1 MKSILKSVRK
11 SVKPFTRVFGKYASK
26 RSTRTIFWIWLG
38 WLVALLGYQAFIQ
51 ARLEL
56 ARPDFVLSWTPRET
70 EAGRQ
75 DDKPYL
81 IDPFMNAQV
90 SWDSE
95 FYLAIAVDGYNSPLV
110 RTVPAVVGESQTLAD
125 FWPFGLPPEAK
136 HAVPPSMSHA
146 FFPFYPL
153 VARVLSWALAVLGM
167 NTIATATLA
176 AVTVSALGTLAGM
189 LALYQLARDELGKRG
204 ALRAVF
210 YLVIFPTGFFL
221 AQVYTEGLFVGL
233 AFWSLVLMRRGE
245 LGWAAVLAIA
255 ATFTRAVGVA
265 LVVPLAYAWWQT
277 GEWKRWQAWFNRHG
291 EVSWPMVRTALI
303 VASPLIAFLIWKV
316 SYYGLV
322 FTAVEDVW
330 FGRGLLDIEGTIYTW
345 GVAFQSLFGE
355 NTQAAAY
362 YWLEFAAVIFGFAA
376 CVAGFRRH
384 PDLAAFGFL
393 VIFFSFTSGSAQGM
407 LRYVL
412 VAPPLFLLLARWG
425 ENEAFD
431 RVWTVASVLLMSVM
445 AALFTFDMWAG

>member
-1 MKSILKSVRK
+1 MATKDKTARRK
-11 SVKPFTRVFGKYASK
+11 PKPITSRIRDIFAEDGN
-26 RSTRTIFWIWLG
+26 RTVTLIWLG
-38 WLVALLGYQAFIQ
+38 WLIALLGYQAFLQ

-56 ARPDFVLSWTPRET
+56 ARPDFALSWTPAET
-70 EAGRQ
+70 VADSQ
-75 DDKPYL
+75 SDKPYL
-81 IDPFMNAQV
+81 IEPFMNAQV

-95 FYLAIAVDGYNSPLV
+95 FYLAIAVDGYGAPWV
-110 RTVPAVVGESQTLAD
+110 RGVPAVVAKSQTLAD
-125 FWPFGLPPEAK
+125 FWPFGLPEEAR
-136 HAVPPSMSHA
+136 HGVLPSMSHA

-153 VARVLSWALAVLGM
+153 ATRVVSWPLSLIGM
-167 NTIATATLA
+167 NSIATATLA

-189 LALYQLARDELGKRG
+189 LAVYQLAKDELGKEG
-204 ALRAVF
+204 GIRAAF

-221 AQVYTEGLFVGL
+221 AQVYTEGLFIGL
-233 AFWSLVLMRRGE
+233 AFWALLLMRRGQ
-245 LGWAAVLAIA
+245 LGWAAALAIA

-265 LVVPLAYAWWQT
+265 LVVPLAYAWWRS
-277 GEWKRWQAWFNRHG
+277 GEWKRWRAG
-291 EVSWPMVRTALI
+291 KITWPMMRNALV

-362 YWLEFAAVIFGFAA
+362 YALEFAAIIFGFAA
-376 CVAGFRRH
+376 CIAGFRRH

-425 ENEAFD
+425 KNEAFD
-431 RVWTVASVLLMSVM
+431 RAWTVASVLLMSVM

>member
-1 MKSILKSVRK
+1 MPTFIQSARK
-11 SVKPFTRVFGKYASK
+11 SLKPVTKSFRKYAAK
-26 RSTRTIFWIWLG
+26 PSTRTIFFIWLG
-38 WLVALLGYQAFIQ
+38 WLVALLGYQAFLQ

-56 ARPDFVLSWTPRET
+56 ARPDFALSWTPNET
-70 EAGRQ
+70 EAGNQ

-81 IDPFMNAQV
+81 IEPFMNAQV

-95 FYLAIAVDGYNSPLV
+95 FYLAIAVDGYNSSLV
-110 RTVPAVVGESQTLAD
+110 RTVPAVVAESQTLAD

-146 FFPFYPL
+146 FFPMYPL
-153 VARVLSWALAVLGM
+153 ATRVLSWPLAVIGM
-167 NTIATATLA
+167 NPIATATLA
-176 AVTVSALGTLAGM
+176 AVAVSALGTLAGM
-189 LALYQLARDELGKRG
+189 LALYQLARDELDKDG
-204 ALRAVF
+204 ALRTVF
-210 YLVIFPTGFFL
+210 YLIIFPTGFFL
-221 AQVYTEGLFVGL
+221 AQVYTEGLFIGL
-233 AFWSLVLMRRGE
+233 AFWSLLLMRRGQ
-245 LGWAAVLAIA
+245 LGWAAALAIA

-265 LVVPLAYAWWQT
+265 LVVPLAMAWWQT
-277 GEWKRWQAWFNRHG
+277 SDWKRWRARKI
-291 EVSWPMVRTALI
+291 SWPLVGAALI
-303 VASPLIAFLIWKV
+303 VASPLIAFLVWKV

-330 FGRGLLDIEGTIYTW
+330 FGRGLLDINNTIYTW
-345 GVAFQSLFGE
+345 GIAFQSLFGE

-362 YWLEFAAVIFGFAA
+362 YALEFAAVIFGFAA
-376 CVAGFRRH
+376 CMAGFRRH

-425 ENEAFD
+425 KNAAFD
-431 RVWTVASVLLMSVM
+431 RAWTLASVLVMSVM

>member
-1 MKSILKSVRK
+1 MTSFLKSVRK
-11 SVKPFTRVFGKYASK
+11 NVKPISRAFVKYASK
-26 RSTRTIFWIWLG
+26 RSTRTIFFVWLG
-38 WLVALLGYQAFIQ
+38 WLVALLGYQAFLQ
-51 ARLEL
+51 ARLDL
-56 ARPDFVLSWTPRET
+56 ARPDFALQWTPNET
-70 EAGRQ
+70 EAGNQ

-81 IDPFMNAQV
+81 IEPFMNAQV

-110 RTVPAVVGESQTLAD
+110 RTVPAVVAESQTLAD

-146 FFPFYPL
+146 FFPMYPL
-153 VARVLSWALAVLGM
+153 AARVLSWPLALLGM

-176 AVTVSALGTLAGM
+176 AVAVSALGTLAGM
-189 LALYQLARDELGKRG
+189 LALYQLAHDEMDRYG

-221 AQVYTEGLFVGL
+221 AQVYTEGLFIGL
-233 AFWSLVLMRRGE
+233 AFWALVLMRRGE
-245 LGWAAVLAIA
+245 LGWAAALAIA
-255 ATFTRAVGVA
+255 ATFTRAVGVT
-265 LVVPLAYAWWQT
+265 LVVPLAFAWWRT
-277 GEWKRWQAWFNRHG
+277 GDWKRWRTYATRQDKIT
-291 EVSWPMVRTALI
+291 WPMVRTALI
-303 VASPLIAFLIWKV
+303 VASPVIAFLIWKV

-330 FGRGLLDIEGTIYTW
+330 FGRGLLAIDSTIYTW
-345 GVAFQSLFGE
+345 GVAFQSLFGD
-355 NTQAAAY
+355 NPQAAAY

-393 VIFFSFTSGSAQGM
+393 VIFLSFTSGSAQGM

-412 VAPPLFLLLARWG
+412 VAPPLFLQLACWG

-431 RVWTVASVLLMSVM
+431 RVWTMASVLTMSVI
-445 AALFTFDMWAG
+445 AALYTFDMWAG

>member
-1 MKSILKSVRK
+1 MATKTKTSRRKAKSI
-11 SVKPFTRVFGKYASK
+11 AS
-26 RSTRTIFWIWLG
+26 RIRDFFAEDGNRTVTLIWLG
-38 WLVALLGYQAFIQ
+38 WLVALLGYQVFLQ

-56 ARPDFVLSWTPRET
+56 ARPDFALQWTPNET
-70 EAGRQ
+70 EAGNQ

-81 IDPFMNAQV
+81 IEPFMNAQV

-95 FYLAIAVDGYNSPLV
+95 FYLAIAVDGYNSPQV
-110 RTVPAVVGESQTLAD
+110 RTVPGVVSESQTIAD

-153 VARVLSWALAVLGM
+153 AARVVSWPLSLLGM

-176 AVTVSALGTLAGM
+176 AVAVSALGTLAGM
-189 LALYQLARDELGKRG
+189 LALYQLAKDELGHAG
-204 ALRAVF
+204 GVRAAF

-233 AFWSLVLMRRGE
+233 AFWSLLLMRRGQ
-245 LGWAAVLAIA
+245 LGWAAALAIG

-277 GEWKRWQAWFNRHG
+277 GDWKRWRARKIT
-291 EVSWPMVRTALI
+291 WPMVRTALV

-330 FGRGLLDIEGTIYTW
+330 FGRGLLDIQGTIYTW

-362 YWLEFAAVIFGFAA
+362 YWLEFAAIIFGFAA
-376 CVAGFRRH
+376 CIAGFRRH

-425 ENEAFD
+425 KNEAFD
-431 RVWTVASVLLMSVM
+431 RAWTIASVLVMSVI
-445 AALFTFDMWAG
+445 AALYTFDMWAG